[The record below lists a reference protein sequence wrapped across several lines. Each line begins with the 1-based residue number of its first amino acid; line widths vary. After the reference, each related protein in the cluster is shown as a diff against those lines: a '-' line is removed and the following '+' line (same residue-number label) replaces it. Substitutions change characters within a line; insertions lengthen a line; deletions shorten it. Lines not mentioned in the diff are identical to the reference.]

1 MFEDQEN
8 IDQAPTIIHSDPNQT
23 QPPVKPKPSQSE
35 IVQIRINSFQTN
47 PRHPVPQANT
57 PSCST
62 FIDTR

>member
-8 IDQAPTIIHSDPNQT
+8 IDQAHRTISHSDK
-23 QPPVKPKPSQSE
+23 PPVKPKPSQSE

-47 PRHPVPQANT
+47 PRHPVPQSNI